1 MTIQDLNN
9 YRKRQQEI
17 EDIQLELNSNHYAAD
32 TVTTCTP
39 PSYTQHSKRVE
50 GYLPDGNTLSLLMR
64 LSGLKE
70 RQRACEEYINGIE
83 DYQTR
88 KMFYL
93 HFVKGK
99 TFVQTAIEC
108 GLGGNI
114 GCVKMRIK
122 RYLQKR

>member
-9 YRKRQQEI
+9 YTKRKQEI
-17 EDIQLELNSNHYAAD
+17 EDIEQELNANYYAAD

-39 PSYTQHSKRVE
+39 PSYTPHSKRVE

-88 KMFYL
+88 KMFVL
-93 HFVKGK
+93 RFIKGLNWIQVAQK
-99 TFVQTAIEC
+99 V
-108 GLGGNI
+108 GGNTADS
-114 GCVKMRIK
+114 CRK
-122 RYLQKR
+122 RVTRFLQKS

>member
-1 MTIQDLNN
+1 MTINDLNN
-9 YRKRQQEI
+9 YQKRQQEI
-17 EDIQLELNSNHYAAD
+17 EDIQQELNSNHYAAD

-70 RQRACEEYINGIE
+70 RQRACEEYIQEID

-93 HFVKGK
+93 RFIKGLNW
-99 TFVQTAIEC
+99 VQVAHKV
-108 GLGGNI
+108 GGGNTAD
-114 GCVKMRIK
+114 GCRMKVK
-122 RYLQKR
+122 RYLQK

>member
-9 YRKRQQEI
+9 YTKRKQEI
-17 EDIQLELNSNHYAAD
+17 EDIEQELNANYYAAD

-39 PSYTQHSKRVE
+39 PSYTPHSKRVE
-50 GYLPDGNTLSLLMR
+50 GYLPGGNTLSLLMR

-88 KMFYL
+88 KMFVL
-93 HFVKGK
+93 RFIKGLNWIQVAQK
-99 TFVQTAIEC
+99 V
-108 GLGGNI
+108 GGNTADS
-114 GCVKMRIK
+114 CRK
-122 RYLQKR
+122 RVTRFLQKS